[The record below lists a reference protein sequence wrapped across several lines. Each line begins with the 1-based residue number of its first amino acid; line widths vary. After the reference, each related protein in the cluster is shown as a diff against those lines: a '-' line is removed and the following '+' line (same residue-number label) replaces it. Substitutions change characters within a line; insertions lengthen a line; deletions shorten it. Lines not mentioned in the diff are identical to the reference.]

1 MLLFKSIVQ
10 TCNENGIHIIGV
22 ITPQNPKYAE
32 TGTFGRYGLR
42 RSEAPALI
50 QEIADLSKEYPY
62 FMLLDENKMGA
73 HDYTDNMAKDTDHLS
88 EAGAEQLTH
97 RLDSLLRTLE

>member
-1 MLLFKSIVQ
+1 
-10 TCNENGIHIIGV
+10 
-22 ITPQNPKYAE
+22 
-32 TGTFGRYGLR
+32 
-42 RSEAPALI
+42 
-50 QEIADLSKEYPY
+50 
-62 FMLLDENKMGA
+62 MLLDENKMGA